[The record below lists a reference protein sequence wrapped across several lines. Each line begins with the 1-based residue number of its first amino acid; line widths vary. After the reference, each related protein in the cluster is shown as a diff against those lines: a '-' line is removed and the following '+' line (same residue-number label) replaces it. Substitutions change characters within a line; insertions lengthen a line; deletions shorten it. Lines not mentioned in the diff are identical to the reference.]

1 MTELL
6 KPGDPFLVGMLVF
19 PGITPLDMTG
29 PHEFLSKVP
38 GVEVRLY
45 WKNLNPVTGASG
57 LQLNPTHTFLDQ
69 SPIDLLCVPGGP
81 GQIELMADDEVLGF
95 LCRAAATARYVTSV
109 CTGSLLLGAAG
120 LLQGYKA
127 TTHWMAMDCLND
139 LGAIPVHERIV
150 CDRNRITGGGVTAG
164 IDFALTVIAQLWG
177 EPIARAVQ
185 LALEYDPQPPFTAGS
200 PRTAF
205 PEEVQRQQDRAR
217 PVRER
222 RLASCKDAAARLDG
236 SPSLLGVAGVDA

>member
-6 KPGDPFLVGMLVF
+6 KPGEQFRVGMLVF
-19 PGITPLDMTG
+19 PGITQLDLTG
-29 PHEFLSKVP
+29 PQEFLSKVQ

-45 WKNLNPVTGASG
+45 WKELNPVTSASG
-57 LQLNPTHTFLDQ
+57 LQLIPTHTFADE

-81 GQIELMADDEVLGF
+81 GQIELMADDEVLDF
-95 LCRAAATARYVTSV
+95 LRQAAATARYVTSV

-127 TTHWMAMDCLND
+127 TTHWMAMDDLEA
-139 LGAIPVHERIV
+139 LGAIAVHERIV

-177 EPIARAVQ
+177 EPVARSVQ
-185 LALEYDPQPPFTAGS
+185 LGLEYDPQPPFTSGS
-200 PRTAF
+200 PRTAR
-205 PEEVQRQQDRAR
+205 PEEVQRQLERTR
-217 PVRER
+217 TMRER
-222 RLASCKDAAARLDG
+222 RLAASRAAAARLK
-236 SPSLLGVAGVDA
+236 L

>member
-95 LCRAAATARYVTSV
+95 LRRAAATARYVTSV

-200 PRTAF
+200 PRTAL